1 MSDTEKFVYILLKN
15 ILKEYKD
22 IHMYTLDNVKYK
34 SLEYNDN
41 IVTKPVITSFTLI
54 DKNNKRHIIEIADIL
69 KYYPKYRD
77 EIINNRN
84 SNAIIEDF

>member
-1 MSDTEKFVYILLKN
+1 MNDTEKFVYILLKN
-15 ILKEYKD
+15 ILKEYKN
-22 IHMYTLDNVKYK
+22 IQMFTLDNVKYK
-34 SLEYNDN
+34 SSEYNDN
-41 IVTKPVITSFTLI
+41 IVTKPVITSFILI
-54 DKNNKRHIIEIADIL
+54 DKNNKKHNIEIANII